1 MTPPRPTE
9 LAHDFLRSVIQS
21 GDTVIDATAG
31 NGHDTLMLARCVGE
45 SGRVL
50 AFDIQAAAIDACR
63 HRLHLAG
70 LLERVSLHLAC
81 HSGLAGFADP
91 ASVAAVV
98 FNLGYLPG
106 EDHQLT
112 TLAATTLQAIDAAIT
127 LLKPGGLLSVLCY
140 PGHAAGATETIAV
153 EQHLATLPESGWRVA
168 KYSIFGTLKPAP
180 CLFIA
185 RKNG

>member
-9 LAHDFLRSVIQS
+9 LAHDFLRAVIQS

-31 NGHDTLMLARCVGE
+31 NGHDSLMLARCVGE
-45 SGRVL
+45 TGRVL

-63 HRLHLAG
+63 HRLQQAG
-70 LLERVSLHLAC
+70 LLDRVSLHLAC
-81 HSGLAGFADP
+81 HSRLAGFAEP

-112 TLAATTLQAIDAAIT
+112 TQAPTTLQAIDAAIT
-127 LLKPGGLLSVLCY
+127 LLKPGGLLSVVCY
-140 PGHAAGATETIAV
+140 PGHSAGAPEALAV
-153 EQHLATLPESGWRVA
+153 EQHLSNLTESGWRVA
-168 KYSIFGTLKPAP
+168 KYSISGTLRPAP
-180 CLFIA
+180 CLFSA
-185 RKNG
+185 RKRD